1 MIRNRKV
8 KDPIVA
14 ITKGMSEGRSLE
26 KALDLLPMD
35 KIIQKGDKVIIT
47 PNWVK
52 DKSPK
57 DGVVVGPKT
66 LQKLIQ
72 YIKTKEARMYLKK
85 QGSAL
90 FRKTICSAITE
101 LTKTT

>member
-47 PNWVK
+47 PNWVN
-52 DKSPK
+52 
-57 DGVVVGPKT
+57 
-66 LQKLIQ
+66 
-72 YIKTKEARMYLKK
+72 
-85 QGSAL
+85 
-90 FRKTICSAITE
+90 
-101 LTKTT
+101 KTTIKNSYSNWVRRS

>member
-47 PNWVK
+47 PNW
-52 DKSPK
+52 
-57 DGVVVGPKT
+57 
-66 LQKLIQ
+66 
-72 YIKTKEARMYLKK
+72 
-85 QGSAL
+85 
-90 FRKTICSAITE
+90 
-101 LTKTT
+101 

>member
-8 KDPIVA
+8 QEPIVA
-14 ITKGMSEGRSLE
+14 ITKGMSEGKSLE

-52 DKSPK
+52 NKNPK

-72 YIKTKEARMYLKK
+72 TTFYNVIWYKK
-85 QGSAL
+85 RLIENSK
-90 FRKTICSAITE
+90 R
-101 LTKTT
+101 